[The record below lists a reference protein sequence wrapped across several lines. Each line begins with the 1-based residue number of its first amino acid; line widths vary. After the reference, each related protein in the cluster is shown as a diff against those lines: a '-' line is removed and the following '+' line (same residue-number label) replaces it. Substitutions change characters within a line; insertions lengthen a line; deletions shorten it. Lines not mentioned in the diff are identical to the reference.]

1 MSTVFFLNFVSSN
14 LTGHSFCRK
23 CLRGALAY
31 SSRCP
36 KCRETLV
43 PGFTLNVNTVLWNTV
58 QMLFPHTAEAPA
70 SPTPPTTMR
79 RAAECERRERL
90 RDVRTAANFEAGR
103 RSAMDNYQR
112 GYEQPGDMQRSSSYT
127 RNTQSTSRSDL
138 RRLRLN
144 LTTRTMSS
152 SPTGVS
158 LRGRPIIQ
166 HSLGRNHVSNMSSR
180 SISQVSANQ
189 QSRLRVHILGAFR
202 GRDSS

>member
-1 MSTVFFLNFVSSN
+1 MSTVFLLDFVSSN
-14 LTGHSFCRK
+14 LIGHSFCRK
-23 CLRGALAY
+23 CLRGALTY

-58 QMLFPHTAEAPA
+58 QMLFPHTSEAPA

-90 RDVRTAANFEAGR
+90 RDVRMAADFEAGR
-103 RSAMDNYQR
+103 RSAMDTHQR
-112 GYEQPGDMQRSSSYT
+112 GQEEQGDMQRSSPYT
-127 RNTQSTSRSDL
+127 RSTQSTSRSDL

-144 LTTRTMSS
+144 LTARTMSS

-166 HSLGRNHVSNMSSR
+166 RSPGRNHVSNTSSR
-180 SISQVSANQ
+180 SISQVSTSQ
-189 QSRLRVHILGAFR
+189 RP
-202 GRDSS
+202 D